1 VGLYDRDYMRERKT
15 PARTGFKTSG
25 GKPSK
30 NNNLL
35 IIVAVVSFILGFILG
50 KII

>member
-1 VGLYDRDYMRERKT
+1 MGIYDRDYMKER
-15 PARTGFKTSG
+15 RYSTGGG
-25 GKPSK
+25 GKPSG